1 MNENKLG
8 KTNITINELDDDKG
22 SSGVSNIEMAVMYN
36 MYNMLSD
43 ITNVALE
50 EKRKLNNVSSTNI
63 DTVSVS
69 NVDMASMYN
78 MLKNK

>member
-8 KTNITINELDDDKG
+8 TNITTNELDSDKG

-43 ITNVALE
+43 INDVDLE
-50 EKRKLNNVSSTNI
+50 EKRKLNNVSAINK
-63 DTVSVS
+63 DTVRAL
-69 NVDMASMYN
+69 NVDMASMYD